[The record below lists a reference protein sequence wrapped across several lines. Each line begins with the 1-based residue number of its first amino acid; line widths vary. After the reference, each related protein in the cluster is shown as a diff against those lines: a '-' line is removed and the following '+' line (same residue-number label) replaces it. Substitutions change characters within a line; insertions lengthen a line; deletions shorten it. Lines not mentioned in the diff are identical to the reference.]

1 MTEMNGYVVPCLP
14 SEFGSLITALGDFS
28 ARCGDCGATYPGNFV
43 LDPEAPPPF
52 SWAREPRNSLCS
64 CDPRW
69 PQLMVMMHGQWYLGY
84 PGSEGESV
92 VDGAEEGAFCRR
104 CGAEFLGD
112 MVIDLD
118 DTSHLDDPD
127 ATDLPTVS

>member
-1 MTEMNGYVVPCLP
+1 
-14 SEFGSLITALGDFS
+14 
-28 ARCGDCGATYPGNFV
+28 
-43 LDPEAPPPF
+43 
-52 SWAREPRNSLCS
+52 
-64 CDPRW
+64 
-69 PQLMVMMHGQWYLGY
+69 MMHGQWYLGY

-127 ATDLPTVS
+127 ATGLPTVS